1 MNEKQQVFEI
11 INGFK
16 NYTLKMIFNSN
27 NNNNS
32 NSNNNNNNNLTKKYI
47 KDNFNDNKKENK
59 KNVI

>member
-27 NNNNS
+27 NNNN
-32 NSNNNNNNNLTKKYI
+32 NNNLTKKYI
-47 KDNFNDNKKENK
+47 KDNFNDNNKENK

>member
-27 NNNNS
+27 NSNNS
-32 NSNNNNNNNLTKKYI
+32 NNNNNNNNLTKKYI